1 MPDNVVVD
9 EDGATRTLR
18 NVRTAMNP
26 RARTVPG
33 TVPDPR
39 FAPASHEADDDDT
52 RTTRRAR
59 HTADT
64 AQSNVRRQGA
74 QNRTGTQDLAGTKTT
89 PSPNRTPATTPAT
102 TPNPQWS
109 QQLAAQQQRIL
120 QLLSQPAQQM
130 AAQQM
135 QQTPA
140 VMQGMAQGA
149 VTTGSQYPPG
159 SVSLSR
165 EQIAALL
172 AAVDQSGGGDGPG
185 GAGDVRTTGQ
195 VSNKGA
201 INVSEVQYQKTGTG
215 PLSKSEADRVI
226 IAACEANGITDKNA
240 QAQWLQTM
248 RNVHEHESTRNPDAV
263 NNSDSNAVGAPA
275 ADGSPAKSSRGIA
288 QCIPPTFAAYHV
300 AGTSTNIYDPVANT
314 AASINYISHR
324 YGGGVKDGST
334 LASFNAAR
342 SGSYVGY

>member
-9 EDGATRTLR
+9 EDGAARTLG
-18 NVRTAMNP
+18 NVRTALNT
-26 RARTVPG
+26 RARGSG

-39 FAPASHEADDDDT
+39 FAPAAHEADADDARST
-52 RTTRRAR
+52 SRAR
-59 HTADT
+59 RTAD
-64 AQSNVRRQGA
+64 AARGNVGRQGER
-74 QNRTGTQDLAGTKTT
+74 NRSGTRDLAGTKTPQT
-89 PSPNRTPATTPAT
+89 PTPNRTPSPSTTT
-102 TPNPQWS
+102 NPQWS

-130 AAQQM
+130 ATQM
-135 QQTPA
+135 QQSPA
-140 VMQGMAQGA
+140 AMQGMAQGA

-172 AAVDQSGGGDGPG
+172 AAVDQSGGDTPG
-185 GAGDVRTTGQ
+185 GNDVRTTGQ

-201 INVSEVQYQKTGTG
+201 IGVGEVQYQKTGMG
-215 PLSKSEADRVI
+215 PLSKSEADKVI

-240 QAQWLQTM
+240 QAQWLSTM